1 MPRVYSEPRASND
14 QRSAGSLAVSARS
27 SARCAGRSG
36 EVSAPLLILRA
47 PTRSQ
52 HAFAILSEADSRG
65 GKLTVY
71 VIDDD
76 LSMRRSLSILLRS
89 TGLCVQTFSSG
100 REFLDFPKPNA
111 PSCLILDVRLRG
123 ENGLSLQ
130 EDVAKNGVRMPIV
143 FMTGYADIEM
153 TVKAMKAGALDF
165 FAKPFREQ
173 DMLDAVALALARDS
187 ERLEAEE
194 SVTLLRTAYDSLT
207 KREREIVAH
216 VVAGLLNK
224 QIAAEMDLSEIT
236 VKVHRGN
243 AMRKLGARSVA
254 DLVRKAEAL
263 GVVPKLIKFV
273 DSVGRLDERTR

>member
-1 MPRVYSEPRASND
+1 
-14 QRSAGSLAVSARS
+14 
-27 SARCAGRSG
+27 
-36 EVSAPLLILRA
+36 
-47 PTRSQ
+47 
-52 HAFAILSEADSRG
+52 
-65 GKLTVY
+65 VY

-76 LSMRRSLSILLRS
+76 QSMRRSLSVLLRS
-89 TGLCVQTFSSG
+89 AGLCVETFSSAQ
-100 REFLDFPKPNA
+100 EFLDFRKPNV
-111 PSCLILDVRLRG
+111 PSCLILDVILHG
-123 ENGLSLQ
+123 ENGLSFQ
-130 EDVAKNGVRMPIV
+130 EDVTKNGIRMPIV

-173 DMLDAVALALARDS
+173 DMLDAVAHALERDR

-194 SVTLLRTAYDSLT
+194 SVALLRNAYESLT
-207 KREREIVAH
+207 KRECEIVTL

-243 AMRKLGARSVA
+243 AMRKLAAGSVA

-263 GVVPKLIKFV
+263 GVVPKLTRFV
-273 DSVGRLDERTR
+273 DLAGRRDEWTR

>member
-1 MPRVYSEPRASND
+1 MLSQSFLKPTHEGSEK
-14 QRSAGSLAVSARS
+14 V
-27 SARCAGRSG
+27 
-36 EVSAPLLILRA
+36 
-47 PTRSQ
+47 
-52 HAFAILSEADSRG
+52 
-65 GKLTVY
+65 TVY

-76 LSMRRSLSILLRS
+76 QSMRRSLSVLLRS
-89 TGLCVQTFSSG
+89 AGLCVETFSSPQ
-100 REFLDFPKPNA
+100 EFLDFPKPNA
-111 PSCLILDVRLRG
+111 PSCLILDVMLHG
-123 ENGLSLQ
+123 ENGLSFQ
-130 EDVAKNGVRMPIV
+130 EDVTKNDIRMPIV

-173 DMLDAVALALARDS
+173 DMLDAVAHALARDR

-194 SVTLLRTAYDSLT
+194 SVALLRNAYESLT
-207 KREREIVAH
+207 KRECEIVSF

-243 AMRKLGARSVA
+243 AMRKLAAGSVA

-263 GVVPKLIKFV
+263 GVVPKVARFV
-273 DSVGRLDERTR
+273 DLTGRREEWTR

>member
-1 MPRVYSEPRASND
+1 MLSQSF
-14 QRSAGSLAVSARS
+14 LT
-27 SARCAGRSG
+27 
-36 EVSAPLLILRA
+36 
-47 PTRSQ
+47 PTHQ
-52 HAFAILSEADSRG
+52 G
-65 GKLTVY
+65 TGKLTVY

-76 LSMRRSLSILLRS
+76 QSMRRSLSVLLRS
-89 TGLCVQTFSSG
+89 AGLCVETFSSAQ
-100 REFLDFPKPNA
+100 EFLDFRKPNV
-111 PSCLILDVRLRG
+111 PSCLILDVILHG
-123 ENGLSLQ
+123 ENGLSFQ
-130 EDVAKNGVRMPIV
+130 EDVTKNGIRMPIV

-173 DMLDAVALALARDS
+173 DMLDAVAHALERDR

-194 SVTLLRTAYDSLT
+194 SVALLRNAYESLT
-207 KREREIVAH
+207 KRECEIVTL

-243 AMRKLGARSVA
+243 AMRKLAAGSVA

-263 GVVPKLIKFV
+263 GVVPKLTRFV
-273 DSVGRLDERTR
+273 DLAGRRDEWTR